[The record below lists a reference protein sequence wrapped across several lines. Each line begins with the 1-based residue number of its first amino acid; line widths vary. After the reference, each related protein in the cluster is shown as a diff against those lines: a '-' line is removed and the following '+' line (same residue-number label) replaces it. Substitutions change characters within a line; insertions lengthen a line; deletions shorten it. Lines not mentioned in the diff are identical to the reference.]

1 MFTRNANK
9 STKTLN
15 RFESGKVILFAY
27 AVYVR
32 QLIDEF
38 YVQRNGS
45 SAIILHA
52 SKRETMVIKMYKLE
66 I

>member
-1 MFTRNANK
+1 MMWKMFTRNANK

-15 RFESGKVILFAY
+15 RYESGKVILFAY

-32 QLIDEF
+32 QLKKIDEF

-45 SAIILHA
+45 SAII
-52 SKRETMVIKMYKLE
+52 
-66 I
+66 